1 MKGKIIML
9 ITIGIIC
16 ALLTSVMF
24 VQFKSVQV
32 IEKSGVGAM
41 LEAEL
46 RSEYSE
52 IKEKSEE
59 LKVQIEETQKSID
72 EYNSTSSD
80 AQGTIDLL
88 KTDVD
93 DAQMNL
99 GYKNVKGPGLIITL
113 ADGKNAVSNDDEVVK
128 YYDLLL
134 AINELKYAGAE
145 AISINDERYVSST
158 YIASIQNMY
167 MVMNGQRITSPYTIK
182 VIGDS
187 KYLESVINI
196 KGGLSDQMRSY
207 NKNISYTVE
216 DEIFINKYENL
227 IEINYGE

>member
-32 IEKSGVGAM
+32 IEESGVGAM

-52 IKEKSEE
+52 IKEKNAEIEE
-59 LKVQIEETQKSID
+59 QIEETQKSID
-72 EYNSTSSD
+72 EYNKLSTDDQGARELLREDVTD
-80 AQGTIDLL
+80 AEMD
-88 KTDVD
+88 
-93 DAQMNL
+93 L
-99 GYKNVKGPGLIITL
+99 GYTDVKGPGLIITL
-113 ADGKNAVSNDDEVVK
+113 SDGNNAVNNDDEVVK

-145 AISINDERYVSST
+145 AISINDERYVTSS

-182 VIGDS
+182 VIGDA

-196 KGGLSDQMRSY
+196 KGGLSDQMKSY

-216 DEIFINKYENL
+216 NEIRINKYENL

>member
-113 ADGKNAVSNDDEVVK
+113 ADGKNAASNDDEVVK

-196 KGGLSDQMRSY
+196 KGGLNDQMRSY

>member
-46 RSEYSE
+46 RSEYAE
-52 IKEKSEE
+52 VKEKSDE

-80 AQGTIDLL
+80 TQGTIDLL
-88 KTDVD
+88 KTDVI

-113 ADGKNAVSNDDEVVK
+113 ADGKNAASNDDEVIK

-145 AISINDERYVSST
+145 AISINDERYVSTT

-182 VIGDS
+182 VIGDP

-196 KGGLSDQMRSY
+196 KGGLSDQMKSY

-216 DEIFINKYENL
+216 DEIFINKYDNL

>member
-1 MKGKIIML
+1 MKGKLIML

-16 ALLTSVMF
+16 ALLTSIMF
-24 VQFKSVQV
+24 VQFKSVHV
-32 IEKSGVGAM
+32 IEESGVGVM

-46 RSEYSE
+46 RSEYAE
-52 IKEKSEE
+52 VKEKSDE
-59 LKVQIEETQKSID
+59 LKEQIEETQKSID
-72 EYNSTSSD
+72 EYNKLSTDDTGTRELLRSD
-80 AQGTIDLL
+80 VKKAEMD
-88 KTDVD
+88 
-93 DAQMNL
+93 L

-113 ADGKNAVSNDDEVVK
+113 SDGDNSANNSDEVVK
-128 YYDLLL
+128 YFDLLL

-145 AISINDERYVSST
+145 AISINDERYVNTS
-158 YIASIQNMY
+158 YIASIQGMY
-167 MVMNGQRITSPYTIK
+167 LIMNGQRITSPYTIK

-196 KGGLSDQMRSY
+196 KGGLRDQMKSY

-216 DEIFINKYENL
+216 NEIFINKYENL